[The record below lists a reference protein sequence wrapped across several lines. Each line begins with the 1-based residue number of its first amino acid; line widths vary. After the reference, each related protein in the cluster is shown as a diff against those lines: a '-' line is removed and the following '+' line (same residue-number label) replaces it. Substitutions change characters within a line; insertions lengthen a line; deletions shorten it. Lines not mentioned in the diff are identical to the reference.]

1 MSINWILLLL
11 VFGYLGVLFAIASW
25 GELRAKKKRSLVNNP
40 YIYALSLAVFCTAWT
55 YYGSVGR
62 AADNGIAFLT
72 TYIGPSLFAPLWWI
86 VLRKII
92 RISKVQRITTLAD
105 FISSR
110 YGKNITLGGL
120 VTLMCVIGVLPYI
133 SIQIKAIASSI
144 TILLENELSSQ
155 NRLAENTAFYVTM
168 GLAIFTII
176 FGTRKVD
183 TNERHE
189 GMVLAIAFE
198 SLFKLLAFILVGAYV
213 TYGVYDGF
221 EDIFDRSL
229 QLPDTQKLFMFASD
243 HGYADWFW
251 MTLVASM
258 AIIFLPRQFQVAVKE
273 NVSENHL
280 SKAIWL
286 FPLYLFIINLFV
298 FPIALGGKLLFA
310 GAGVDSDT
318 YVLAIPLYFDQTS
331 LALIT
336 FLGGFSAATSMI
348 IVSTIALSIMIS
360 NNLLM
365 PWVIN
370 NRSFQQMKHA
380 DVSSLLLFGRRI
392 IILVLLFLAY
402 LFFDLVSE
410 RFSLVSIGLISFVAV
425 AQFAPAVIG
434 GIFWKRATRIGAL
447 AGIIFGFMMWGYTLL
462 LPTLVE
468 SGIIDSRIMEEGLM
482 GIKMLRPFPLLNM
495 DTLSYVP
502 HGIFWSLFLNI
513 FSFTLFSYFSR
524 HTSQEHNQAEVFVDI
539 FKYSTVFES
548 SIVWKGTAYV
558 EDIRQL
564 LYKFLGKTDVDAA
577 FSEFGK
583 RHNINW
589 KVTEQADFRIVNFA
603 EKLLAGAIGTA
614 SARVMLA
621 TVVKEEDITYDDVF
635 NILKESRE
643 LMSANR
649 DLRKKS
655 RELQVASS
663 KLRSANLQLKK
674 LDRLKDEFISTV
686 THEMRTPITSIRA
699 FSEILADN
707 PELENDEKGHFL
719 QTIIKETERME
730 RLISQVLDL
739 EKFESGKQKLNL
751 EKVQINQVIQEALD
765 TVSQLIREKNIQMK
779 ADLHPELPLLE
790 ADYDRLVQ
798 VMLNLLSNAIKYCDG
813 DSGKIIVTSYYLDG
827 DIKVN
832 VADNGKGI
840 PEDSKHMIFEGFFQ
854 ATNQNFKKPKGS
866 GLGLTISKKII
877 EHHHG
882 EIWVESELGKGAK
895 FSFTLPLPRQHSVGI
910 TY

>member
-11 VFGYLGVLFAIASW
+11 VFGYLGVLFAIAYW
-25 GELRAKKKRSLVNNP
+25 GETRASRQKSLVNNP

-62 AADNGIAFLT
+62 AADNGLAFLT
-72 TYIGPSLFAPLWWI
+72 TYIGPSLLAPLWWI
-86 VLRKII
+86 ILRKII
-92 RISKVQRITTLAD
+92 RISKVQRTTTLAD

-144 TILLENELSSQ
+144 TILLENELGSRD
-155 NRLAENTAFYVTM
+155 RLAADTAFYVTM

-198 SLFKLLAFILVGAYV
+198 SLFKLLAFILVGIYV
-213 TYGVYDGF
+213 TYGIYDGF
-221 EDIFDRSL
+221 GDIFERSL
-229 QLPDTQKLFMFASD
+229 LLEGTQELFVFDQD

-251 MTLVASM
+251 MTLVSAM

-273 NVSENHL
+273 NVSEDHL
-280 SKAIWL
+280 NKAIWL

-298 FPIALGGKLLFA
+298 FPIALGGNLLFN
-310 GAGVDSDT
+310 GSGVDSDT
-318 YVLAIPLYFDQTS
+318 YVLAIPLYFDQTA
-331 LALIT
+331 LALVT

-348 IVSTIALSIMIS
+348 IVSTIALSTMIS
-360 NNLLM
+360 NNLLL
-365 PWVIN
+365 PWLIN
-370 NRSFQQMKHA
+370 KSSFQRRLQT
-380 DVSSLLLFGRRI
+380 DVSHLLLFSRRV
-392 IILVLLFLAY
+392 IILLLLFLAF

-434 GIFWKRATRIGAL
+434 GMFWKRATRIGAL
-447 AGIIFGFMMWGYTLL
+447 LGLISGFSMWGYTLL

-468 SGIIDSRIMEEGLM
+468 SGIISSHIMDEGLW
-482 GIKMLRPFPLLNM
+482 GIQALRPFPLLNM

-502 HGIFWSLFLNI
+502 HGIFWSLFINI
-513 FSFTLFSYFSR
+513 FCFTIFSYFSR

-558 EDIRQL
+558 NDIRQL
-564 LYKFLGKTDVDAA
+564 LYKFLGQRDVDAA
-577 FSEFGK
+577 FTEFGR
-583 RHNINW
+583 RHNIDW
-589 KVTEQADFRIVNFA
+589 QRTVQADFRIVNFA

-663 KLRSANLQLKK
+663 KLRTANLQLKK

-699 FSEILADN
+699 FGEILSDN
-707 PELENDEKGHFL
+707 PDLEEEEKTHFL

-751 EKVQINQVIQEALD
+751 EKVQINDVIKQALD
-765 TVSQLIREKNIQMK
+765 TISQLVREKNIGLQ
-779 ADLHPELPLLE
+779 ADLHPNLPPLN
-790 ADYDRLVQ
+790 ADPDRLMQ
-798 VMLNLLSNAIKYCDG
+798 VMLNLLSNAIKFCDPEK
-813 DSGKIIVTSYYLDG
+813 GKIVVTSYFLDG

-832 VADNGKGI
+832 VADNGKGV
-840 PEDSKHMIFEGFFQ
+840 PEESRAMIFEGFFQ
-854 ATNQNFKKPKGS
+854 ATNQNYKKPKGS

-882 EIWVESELGKGAK
+882 DIWVESEAGKGAK
-895 FSFTLPLPRQHSVGI
+895 FSFTLPLPKQHTVRI